1 MIGANVSIGAGSGK
15 APSGGGGGEPPA
27 GMSVTV
33 GVVSEAPSVYAG
45 YSDGTLLGATGALV
59 GTLRGLSPIFVTTID
74 SITDQMQLYFTG
86 DQRAVFAGMNLAVD
100 GVTKWT
106 DIQDGA
112 GMQFNGSQTI
122 ILSVT
127 PPDELWTDHIGET
140 YVFTEV

>member
-1 MIGANVSIGAGSGK
+1 MFGLGLSIWNAGTKPGES
-15 APSGGGGGEPPA
+15 GGEPPA

-45 YSDGTLLGATGALV
+45 YSDGTLVGATGALS

-86 DQRAVFAGMNLAVD
+86 DQRAVFAGMNLAVN

-106 DIQDGA
+106 NIQDAEGG

-127 PPDELWTDHIGET
+127 LPDELWTDHIGEV